1 MDIFEYLRRERDLAK
16 TLPNIIIMDFGRPL
30 IYTSGIVS
38 KSGIRLVPENHL
50 GDDPLDVQCCQA
62 ANEAAID
69 LLLGNNRP
77 PSKTT
82 AVDKSNN
89 DSTPSSSNNK
99 SIISVD
105 STKYTE
111 RHLPPPTRHIRPG
124 EILSLAYA
132 NICDA
137 HEVHYSTKNAAET
150 EQNSLRYTIVHFV
163 HHFRIPDP
171 AH

>member
-1 MDIFEYLRRERDLAK
+1 
-16 TLPNIIIMDFGRPL
+16 MDFGRPL

-77 PSKTT
+77 PPSKTT
-82 AVDKSNN
+82 VAVSNN
-89 DSTPSSSNNK
+89 TENNDGNTPSSAL
-99 SIISVD
+99 VALD
-105 STKYTE
+105 CTQYTE